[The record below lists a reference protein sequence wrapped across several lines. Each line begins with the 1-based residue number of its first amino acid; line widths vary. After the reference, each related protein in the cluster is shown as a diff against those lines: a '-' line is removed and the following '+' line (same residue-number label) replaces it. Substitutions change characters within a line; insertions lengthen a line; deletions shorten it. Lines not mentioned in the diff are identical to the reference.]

1 LDPTGALIIYGRE
14 IFDAH
19 VSLLRRTLAVSAT
32 RGAAGFLLVCLSA
45 CGSGAPAPPSPGG
58 NVTGRV
64 VTGTER
70 LGWNQSSPS
79 AEELTRY
86 RHWAYVDGVRVAL
99 QTQCTYLPSRSDHA
113 CSAPL
118 PEMGAGRHV
127 LELSTAV
134 NRGATILESA
144 RSEPLVVIVAGA
156 PQPGFSTTADVRVRA
171 SADRAAPADTRYSY
185 EPVATLL
192 RLPVAVA
199 PMPEGNFLVG
209 ERRGAVK
216 VVGPLY
222 ETPSIA
228 LDASDLRD
236 VAGSEITLH
245 GIALHPR
252 FGRNAF
258 VYVMYTEAPAD
269 DESVTRIAR
278 FRHIAGRLGERAVLL
293 DQLPARRVDPGG
305 ALSFGADGKLYVA
318 TGDDGGAAGR
328 SDPAVLAGKVLRL
341 NDDGSSVSDNPRP
354 TPVIFAGL
362 HRPMAVGWHDES
374 AALSVVDVASPE
386 PPGDLWRQHLV
397 SVHALHEVSSA
408 CVYRGTRF
416 PMLNGKL
423 VVAQGD
429 SLRYIDPDQPPTS
442 GAHLFL
448 KSDLGRIQVV
458 QADTHGFLYVGTGNT
473 GSHEEVGRDVLMR
486 FAPAHPGGSTP
497 TPSRFLRR

>member
-1 LDPTGALIIYGRE
+1 MIHGQE
-14 IFDAH
+14 IFDAP
-19 VSLLRRTLAVSAT
+19 VWLLRTTLAVLAK

-45 CGSGAPAPPSPGG
+45 CGSGAPPPPPAGG
-58 NVTGRV
+58 NGTGRI

-70 LGWNQSSPS
+70 LGWNQHAPS
-79 AEELTRY
+79 FRELTRY
-86 RHWAYVDGVRVAL
+86 RHWVYVDGVRVAL
-99 QTQCTYLPSRSDHA
+99 QAQCTELPPPNDHA

-118 PEMGAGRHV
+118 PSMRAGRHV
-127 LELSTAV
+127 LELTTTV
-134 NRGATILESA
+134 NRGARTLESA

-156 PQPGFSTTADVRVRA
+156 PQPGLGPTADVRALSDRAA
-171 SADRAAPADTRYSY
+171 SADTRHSY

-199 PMPEGNFLVG
+199 PMPEGNVLIG
-209 ERRGAVK
+209 ERRGTVK
-216 VVGPLY
+216 IVGPLY
-222 ETPSIA
+222 QAPSIA
-228 LDASDLRD
+228 LDASELRD
-236 VAGSEITLH
+236 VAGSEIVLH

-252 FGRNAF
+252 FGQNAF

-293 DQLPARRVDPGG
+293 DQLPAGRGDPGG

-318 TGDDGGAAGR
+318 TGDGGGAAGR

-341 NDDGSSVSDNPRP
+341 NDDGSSGSDNPQP
-354 TPVIFAGL
+354 IPVIFAGL
-362 HRPMAVGWHDES
+362 HRPMAVEWHDGS
-374 AALSVVDVASPE
+374 AALLVVDIASPE

-397 SVHALHEVSSA
+397 SVHAFDEVSSA

-416 PMLNGKL
+416 PLLNGKL

-429 SLRYIDPDQPPTS
+429 SLRYIDPDRPPTS

-458 QADTHGFLYVGTGNT
+458 QADRHGFLYVATGNT

-486 FAPAHPGGSTP
+486 LAPAHRGGSTP
-497 TPSRFLRR
+497 TPSPFLSR